1 MLKTKKAKIALFSGL
16 GLAAVALIAY
26 ALLWSS
32 GSGGSNDMAES
43 GESQLYYR
51 VASEGSIASSTLL
64 AGTVEAAEEQYVYY
78 DATKGDVAEFKVKVG
93 DQVSVG
99 QALVQYNTAEL
110 QSNLDTA
117 IRARDKIG
125 RQIYELQTN
134 GQTVDLTGD
143 PAQDENN
150 MANAQR
156 SVESQLRDLNDSYAD
171 AQATVDKA
179 QVALNET
186 TIISDVAGTV
196 VEVNTSVSK
205 SNTSSQTLIHIVNQG
220 SLQVVGTLSEYDL
233 ANLSVDQEVRLTSK
247 VYPDQTWTGK
257 ITYISNYPEG
267 NGAGEGVPGNT
278 GTSSSKYPFKIALT
292 SDIGPLKQGFSIN
305 IEVVNAK
312 KAILVPVEAVVPDAD
327 KHYVWTI
334 VDGKAKQVEVTLGSA
349 DATQQEISSGLTAGD
364 HVISNPSMDLEDGKE
379 VKAIEEEANPTE

>member
-16 GLAAVALIAY
+16 GIAALGLIAFALI
-26 ALLWSS
+26 WTNSS
-32 GSGGSNDMAES
+32 SSDVTET
-43 GESQLYYR
+43 GEGQLFYSL
-51 VASEGSIASSTLL
+51 ATEGSIASSTLL

-78 DATKGDVAEFKVKVG
+78 DATKGDISEVKVKVG
-93 DQVSVG
+93 DQVTAG
-99 QALVQYNTAEL
+99 QALVQYDTTEL

-125 RQIYELQTN
+125 RQIYDLQTN
-134 GQTVDLTGD
+134 GQTVELTGD
-143 PAQDENN
+143 DTVDDSNLAT
-150 MANAQR
+150 AQR
-156 SVESQLRDLNDSYAD
+156 TVDAQLRDLNDSYAD

-179 QVALNET
+179 QAALNEAT
-186 TIISDVAGTV
+186 VLSTVAGTV

-205 SNTSSQTLIHIVNQG
+205 SNTSTSQTLIHIVNQG
-220 SLQVVGTLSEYDL
+220 SLQVVGSLSEYDL
-233 ANLSVDQEVRLTSK
+233 ANLAVDQEVKLTSK

-267 NGAGEGVPGNT
+267 NGGDNSAT
-278 GTSSSKYPFKIALT
+278 GTTGSSAKYPFKIAMT

-312 KAILVPVEAVVPDAD
+312 TSILVPVTAVVPDGD
-327 KHYVWTI
+327 KQYVWTI
-334 VDGKAKQVEVTLGSA
+334 VDGKAKRVEVTLGSA
-349 DATQQEISSGLTAGD
+349 DATLQEISSGLAVGD
-364 HVISNPSMDLEDGKE
+364 QVISNPSLDLEDGKE

>member
-267 NGAGEGVPGNT
+267 NGAGKGVPGNT

-327 KHYVWTI
+327 KYYVWTI
-334 VDGKAKQVEVTLGSA
+334 VDGKAKRVEVTLGSA

>member
-16 GLAAVALIAY
+16 GIAALGLIAFALI
-26 ALLWSS
+26 WTNSS
-32 GSGGSNDMAES
+32 SSDTTES
-43 GESQLYYR
+43 GEDQLYYR

-78 DATKGDVAEFKVKVG
+78 DATKGDISEVKVKVG

-143 PAQDENN
+143 PTQDENN

-257 ITYISNYPEG
+257 IT
-267 NGAGEGVPGNT
+267 
-278 GTSSSKYPFKIALT
+278 
-292 SDIGPLKQGFSIN
+292 
-305 IEVVNAK
+305 
-312 KAILVPVEAVVPDAD
+312 
-327 KHYVWTI
+327 
-334 VDGKAKQVEVTLGSA
+334 
-349 DATQQEISSGLTAGD
+349 
-364 HVISNPSMDLEDGKE
+364 
-379 VKAIEEEANPTE
+379 